1 MKKLFIALFAFLA
14 VLLFCVYLQEDDCA
28 DSLTI
33 SMKAD
38 DDITQKVR
46 LYHSEG
52 ICYAFLPS
60 YADFENMNIEYTPGC
75 SLYLDGEYYNSDT
88 PLSRLKTNKKYSMEI
103 KNTFGITV
111 YREKLEFVK
120 ADSVAALSIT
130 LTNGSIDDINEDKT
144 VSKSGYL
151 TIINPDKSIDYS
163 GNFKELHGRGNS
175 TWTQEKKPY
184 TLTFSEDTDLLGM
197 GAGKGWV
204 LLANSFDESGLRNKL
219 VFDAAKDMGV
229 KFAVDSE
236 YVDLYINDEYLGLYL
251 LAERVE
257 VGKNRVD
264 ITDLSEKT
272 QAMNNAPLSSY
283 PQEEISVDGRTER
296 FFKLPNNPEDIS
308 GGYLVQIEHHADRI
322 EDKESL
328 LQTDDLSFSV
338 SSPKYI
344 SKEQVHYLSGYLNNV
359 EKQLKNNEPTE
370 IDVDSF
376 VKYYLLHEV
385 FANSEDSSCFLCK
398 DTNSIDRKLYACS
411 VWDADLF
418 IGNSWLT
425 TDVNPAVLYCNR
437 GNWINYLYDNQE
449 FRSLLTDYYISFFKS
464 DIQSTLQQRLEDYE
478 KSITSSFIMDKNRW
492 QSICDT
498 ETHADKS
505 QTRFETLR
513 EHIDYICAYMDQ
525 RFKFLD
531 SLWIDGTEYSYVNFL
546 TYDHTVINKWFS
558 VVNGEHLTEEPIPDS
573 EIVDGYR
580 FAGWYDADGNRFL
593 PGKEI
598 TQDEYYTAKWEAIS
612 PETDNTENNEQKLSL
627 KERIKRLL
635 SGENKYLFVG
645 LAIIVCLIL
654 VFVLIDL
661 TNYIKSRRGSDVG
674 KR

>member
-296 FFKLPNNPEDIS
+296 FFKLPNNPEDI
-308 GGYLVQIEHHADRI
+308 
-322 EDKESL
+322 
-328 LQTDDLSFSV
+328 
-338 SSPKYI
+338 
-344 SKEQVHYLSGYLNNV
+344 
-359 EKQLKNNEPTE
+359 
-370 IDVDSF
+370 
-376 VKYYLLHEV
+376 
-385 FANSEDSSCFLCK
+385 
-398 DTNSIDRKLYACS
+398 
-411 VWDADLF
+411 W
-418 IGNSWLT
+418 
-425 TDVNPAVLYCNR
+425 
-437 GNWINYLYDNQE
+437 
-449 FRSLLTDYYISFFKS
+449 FR
-464 DIQSTLQQRLEDYE
+464 
-478 KSITSSFIMDKNRW
+478 
-492 QSICDT
+492 
-498 ETHADKS
+498 
-505 QTRFETLR
+505 
-513 EHIDYICAYMDQ
+513 
-525 RFKFLD
+525 
-531 SLWIDGTEYSYVNFL
+531 
-546 TYDHTVINKWFS
+546 
-558 VVNGEHLTEEPIPDS
+558 
-573 EIVDGYR
+573 
-580 FAGWYDADGNRFL
+580 
-593 PGKEI
+593 
-598 TQDEYYTAKWEAIS
+598 
-612 PETDNTENNEQKLSL
+612 
-627 KERIKRLL
+627 
-635 SGENKYLFVG
+635 
-645 LAIIVCLIL
+645 
-654 VFVLIDL
+654 
-661 TNYIKSRRGSDVG
+661 
-674 KR
+674 